1 VSLARYS
8 YLCSSSAAQV
18 WDWLVNVRRNVSF
31 LDVYDRCCSE
41 RSIFALLIQLGA
53 ERKQQQQT
61 QKQKGRQGGG
71 PQGGAVVTVS
81 RQRCSST
88 Q

>member
-1 VSLARYS
+1 M
-8 YLCSSSAAQV
+8 YL
-18 WDWLVNVRRNVSF
+18 F
-31 LDVYDRCCSE
+31 FDVYDRCCSE

-61 QKQKGRQGGG
+61 QKQKQKQKGRQGGG